1 MSNDKRIDINSIEEF
16 LAHSLA
22 LKCETEDRLQELAD
36 CLEEHNNLNVAHI
49 FRELQKLAEES
60 ISDIERLAA
69 GRELPSIP
77 VWDFQWYCTTSPDRA
92 CIDDAHYQMNTRQAL
107 ELARFNSQRTHRFF
121 MLVMDEVAIDEVQEN
136 ARQLLTHEEVF
147 ITRIEQ
153 WLEEIGDEEK
163 PMCTDL
169 DPPNMPE

>member
-1 MSNDKRIDINSIEEF
+1 MSNNESVNINSIEEF

-36 CLEEHNNLNVAHI
+36 CLEEHNNLEVAHI
-49 FRELQKLAEES
+49 FRELQKLAEQS
-60 ISDIERLAA
+60 VSDIEKMAE
-69 GRELPSIP
+69 GMELPSIP
-77 VWDFQWYCTTSPDRA
+77 VWDFHWHCTHSPEST

-107 ELARFNSQRTHRFF
+107 ELARFNSRRSHDFF
-121 MLVMDEVAIDEVQEN
+121 TLVSNQVQIHEVQEN
-136 ARQLLTHEEVF
+136 TRKLLTHEETF
-147 ITRIEQ
+147 ISRIEQ
-153 WLEEIGDEEK
+153 WLQEIGDEDM